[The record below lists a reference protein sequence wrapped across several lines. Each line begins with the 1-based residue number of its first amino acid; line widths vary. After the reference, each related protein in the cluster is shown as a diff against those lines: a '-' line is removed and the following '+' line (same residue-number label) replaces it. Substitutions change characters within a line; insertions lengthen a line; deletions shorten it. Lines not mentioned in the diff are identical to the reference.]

1 MIPVV
6 PPSPGRKRPTIR
18 DVAREAGVSYATVSR
33 VLNGRDWVSP
43 SAIRSVQDAI
53 ARTGYTANPHA
64 RSLATGRSGSIAFL
78 LTEPQHLLFED
89 PNFSVLLR
97 GVAQA
102 LSDRSLTLILMIA
115 STPDERTRTIAYVS
129 GGHVDGVLLVSPHSG
144 DPLLGQLVDAGV
156 PIVACGRVL
165 GYEKVIS
172 SVMADDRSGGRSAVE
187 HLIAAGCTRIATI
200 TGPLDTA
207 GGVDRLQ
214 GYHDALAAH
223 GLAAA
228 PERVAHGDWSRE
240 SGAAAMRALLEETAR
255 PDGFGRTPDSL
266 GRAPDSIEPAP
277 DSLGP
282 ALEETARAPGLDAVF
297 AASDAMAAGALR
309 ELRAAGL
316 DVPGDVR
323 VVGFDDS
330 GLAATTEPPLTT
342 VRHPLDR
349 VAEEMVRLLTDVIA
363 GRTPV
368 SITVPTS
375 LVLRE
380 SSPAL

>member
-1 MIPVV
+1 MTEPTI
-6 PPSPGRKRPTIR
+6 RKRPTIR

-33 VLNGRDWVSP
+33 VLNGREWVSP
-43 SAIRSVQDAI
+43 EAVRSVREAI

-64 RSLATGRSGSIAFL
+64 RSLATGKSGSIAFL

-102 LSDRSLTLILMIA
+102 LSVRELTLILMIA
-115 STPDERTRTIAYVS
+115 STPEERSRTVAYLS

-144 DPLLGQLVDAGV
+144 DPLLGQLVQAGV

-165 GYEKVIS
+165 GYEQVIS

-200 TGPLDTA
+200 TGPQDTA

-214 GYHDALAAH
+214 GYHDALIAH
-223 GLAAA
+223 GMTIDPA
-228 PERVAHGDWSRE
+228 RIVHGDWSRD
-240 SGAAAMRALLEETAR
+240 SGADAMRALLENAS
-255 PDGFGRTPDSL
+255 D
-266 GRAPDSIEPAP
+266 
-277 DSLGP
+277 
-282 ALEETARAPGLDAVF
+282 LDAVF
-297 AASDAMAAGALR
+297 AASDAIAAGALR
-309 ELRAAGL
+309 VLRAAGR

-330 GLAATTEPPLTT
+330 GLAATTEPPLST

-349 VAEEMVRLLTDVIA
+349 VSEEMIRLLTDVIA
-363 GRTPV
+363 GRTPLSV
-368 SITVPTS
+368 TVPTS
-375 LVLRE
+375 LVLRA
-380 SSPAL
+380 SSPELE